1 MKVGGG
7 VHTGESA
14 APAVGLRQ
22 RTATSIRGAASR
34 TFQSLEVRDFRT
46 LWLGFMGSWVAMQM
60 QQVARGYL
68 AYQLSGNAL
77 GLGFVTLAMGLP
89 RIVLSPYG
97 GVLADRYSKRTVLLW
112 TQAALSLFALAQ
124 ALLLAAHMMTIEWL
138 VVFGFFQGAAFSFN
152 MPARQAYLP
161 AIMGR
166 GSGLA
171 NAIAL
176 NSAGM
181 NLTRVAGPSVAGL
194 LIALPFFGVEG
205 AFFVVAACYVW
216 VWWSVYRVENPGK
229 PEGARRGAGR
239 SIWDGFRYVMR
250 QPGLFALMTLG
261 FVPLAIGMPYISLMP
276 VVAVHDLAVGP
287 TGLGVLLSIAGVGSL
302 VGTLMVAYL
311 ARYPHK
317 ARLQLAFGLVF
328 GLSLLA
334 FALSIRQGQFL
345 ATIPWLFVVGISG
358 DAYMALNSSLIMLN
372 TGPGVYGR
380 VMGVYMTFQ
389 SIRPLSVLPISGL
402 ADAVGTSL
410 TFILAGSVV
419 AVFVLGVATLYPG
432 YRRIGEGTDGL
443 TEDATR
449 CR

>member
-1 MKVGGG
+1 MKVGSRD
-7 VHTGESA
+7 HTGEPGASTI
-14 APAVGLRQ
+14 GLRQ
-22 RTATSIRGAASR
+22 RTVTGIRGAASQ
-34 TFQSLEVRDFRT
+34 TFKALEVKDFRT

-77 GLGFVTLAMGLP
+77 GLGFVTLAMGVP

-124 ALLLAAHMMTIEWL
+124 AILLMTHLMTIEWL
-138 VVFGFFQGAAFSFN
+138 IVFGFLQGTAFSFN

-161 AIMGR
+161 EIMGR

-171 NAIAL
+171 NAVAL

-181 NLTRVAGPSVAGL
+181 NLTRIAGPSVAGL
-194 LIALPFFGVEG
+194 LIAAPFIGIQG

-229 PEGARRGAGR
+229 PEADRRSAGR
-239 SIWDGFRYVMR
+239 SIADGFRYVLR

-276 VVAVHDLAVGP
+276 VVAVHDLNAGP
-287 TGLGVLLSIAGVGSL
+287 TGLGVLLSVAGVGSL
-302 VGTLMVAYL
+302 VGTLIVAYL
-311 ARYPHK
+311 AQYPHK
-317 ARLQLAFGLVF
+317 TRLQLAFGIVF

-334 FALSIRQGQFL
+334 FALSIRQGQFF

-358 DAYMALNSSLIMLN
+358 DAYMALNSSLVMLN

-389 SIRPLSVLPISGL
+389 SIRPLSVLPVSAL
-402 ADAVGTSL
+402 ADAVGTST
-410 TFILAGSVV
+410 TFVLAGTIV
-419 AVFVLGVATLYPG
+419 AVFVLGVATFYPG
-432 YRRIGEGTDGL
+432 YRRIGEGAEGL
-443 TEDATR
+443 AEDTPR
-449 CR
+449 RH